1 MQVDSQ
7 TVVGEKGRLARL
19 ADLRNLASQL
29 ESKSIVVRQ
38 LPVVA
43 LPLKTSSSLKAVI
56 GSLLK
61 IWRLWRG
68 RSGLS

>member
-19 ADLRNLASQL
+19 VDLHNLASQL

-61 IWRLWRG
+61 IWRL
-68 RSGLS
+68 